1 MSDTRR
7 RIVAEAMAL
16 CLAGGYSATSLRMIA
31 DRIGITQAA
40 VYYHFRAKDDL
51 LAELLNPLF
60 NAFAEVL
67 GEAEERARRER
78 AVDQRALFG
87 ALFDRLRDHRDAL
100 RLSSGDVTVRQHPLY
115 APIIARTSARCHKLV
130 AGPGDPL
137 GATLADAA
145 LGVLT
150 GAASTLSGRQ
160 LDQAREVLL
169 DAAIRVLN
177 TPRASPRARRRPVT
191 KPPLVS

>member
-1 MSDTRR
+1 VSDTRR

-16 CLAGGYSATSLRMIA
+16 CLAGGYGATSLRMIA

-60 NAFAEVL
+60 NAFDEVL

-78 AVDQRALFG
+78 TVDQRALFG
-87 ALFDRLRDHRDAL
+87 ALFDCLREHRDAI
-100 RLSSGDVTVRQHPLY
+100 RLTSGDVTVRQHPLY
-115 APIIARTSARCHKLV
+115 APSIAGASARCQKLLS
-130 AGPGDPL
+130 GPRDPL

-145 LGVLT
+145 LSVLT
-150 GAASTLSGRQ
+150 GAMSALSGRQ